1 MLATVTSV
9 TSKPSKFGGEA
20 FLITFKG
27 EDGKS
32 YRTWVA
38 TNNGNFQ
45 RWSDIIFKWGKGVVL
60 AGLVIKGGNLID
72 ADSQFYIS

>member
-1 MLATVTSV
+1 MLATVTSI
-9 TSKPSKFGGEA
+9 TSKVSKFGGEA

-38 TNNGNFQ
+38 TNNGNFA
-45 RWSDIIFKWGKGVVL
+45 RWSDIIFKWGKGTVL
-60 AGLVIKGGNLID
+60 SGLIVKKGNLID